1 MTEYSYG
8 VLLPHFGVH
17 ADRDRLLNGART
29 IEAYGFDSVW
39 VRDHII
45 FHPHAHEDQNR
56 THVDPFVTLSAIAAI
71 TDRITLG
78 FGTLIPHRHPIHA
91 ALLLGS
97 LEFIAGP
104 GRVLAAWGIGGAPP
118 EFDAIGMA
126 GWDRREVL
134 EEQVSIMRALWS
146 GETVSHSGKYYEF
159 SDVAIEPVPKDGKI
173 PLWYGG
179 SSKAAVRRAV
189 EYCDGWIPGR
199 MPRRDFDGLVKRM
212 RRLADEAGKP
222 VPNTG
227 TIPLVSPAKTVELGA
242 KYADIDGLA
251 DEMAHFG
258 LMMPPSGSFS
268 TAEDF
273 DGALMAGPPD
283 VIVEEVR
290 KHQATGAEHMV
301 FDLRQRFSEWDECL
315 AVLGEEI
322 LPELH
327 RGDGRK

>member
-1 MTEYSYG
+1 MTTYSYG
-8 VLLPHFGVH
+8 VLLPHFGTY
-17 ADRDRLLNGART
+17 AERDRLLDGAQT
-29 IEAYGFDSVW
+29 IERYGFDSVW
-39 VRDHII
+39 VRDHVI
-45 FHPHAHEDQNR
+45 FHPHAHEDQNL
-56 THVDPFVTLSAIAAI
+56 THVDPFVTLSAIAAK
-71 TDRITLG
+71 TERITLG

-134 EEQVSIMRALWS
+134 EEQVSIMRRLWA
-146 GETVSHSGKYYEF
+146 GEKIDHNGKYYNF
-159 SDVAIEPVPKDGKI
+159 NDVAIRPVPVGGNI

-179 SSKAAVRRAV
+179 TSRAAVRRAV

-199 MPRRDFDGLVKRM
+199 TPRRDYELLVKRM
-212 RRLADEAGKP
+212 RRLAEGAGKV
-222 VPNTG
+222 VPHTG
-227 TIPLVSPAKTVELGA
+227 TIPLVSPAKTVEMGA
-242 KYADIDGLA
+242 KYADIDRLA
-251 DEMAHFG
+251 EEMQHFG
-258 LMMPPSGSFS
+258 FITPPSGGFS
-268 TAEDF
+268 TAADF
-273 DGALMAGPPD
+273 DGALMAGPPE

-290 KHQATGAEHMV
+290 KHQAAGSEHMV
-301 FDLRQRFSEWDECL
+301 FDLRQRFSQWDECL

-327 RGDGRK
+327 RGDGRG

>member
-1 MTEYSYG
+1 MTDYSYG
-8 VLLPHFGVH
+8 VLLPHFGTY
-17 ADRDRLLNGART
+17 ADRDRLLDGART
-29 IEAYGFDSVW
+29 IERYGFDSVW
-39 VRDHII
+39 VRDHVI

-56 THVDPFVTLSAIAAI
+56 THVDPFVTLSAIAA
-71 TDRITLG
+71 TTERITLA
-78 FGTLIPHRHPIHA
+78 FGTLIPHRHPIHT

-104 GRVLAAWGIGGAPP
+104 GRVLAAWGIGGAPA
-118 EFDAIGMA
+118 EFDAIGMT

-134 EEQVSIMRALWS
+134 EEQVSIMRRLWE
-146 GETVSHSGKYYEF
+146 GGVVDHSGKYYEF
-159 SDVAIEPVPKDGKI
+159 ADVAIQPVPQSGTI

-179 SSKAAVRRAV
+179 TSKAAVRRAV

-199 MPRRDFDGLVKRM
+199 MPRRDYEALIERM
-212 RRLADEAGKP
+212 GRLAGEAGVQ
-222 VPNTG
+222 VPHTG

-242 KYADIDGLA
+242 KYADMERLA
-251 DEMAHFG
+251 DEMQHFG
-258 LMMPPSGSFS
+258 YLTPPSGGYSS
-268 TAEDF
+268 TEDF
-273 DGALMAGPPD
+273 DGALMCGPPD